1 VFGSSR
7 AVCEKGLKQMKA
19 RTESK
24 TGKTP
29 RNVKRGVNSQTK
41 NEVGLHWLRI
51 SINRHYLPKVRA
63 YLNFYFGESSQD
75 GYGLWS
81 YDTRYY
87 WPNGASLNY
96 DSASSRSDSVH
107 NGKFTVEIPGQA
119 LDGIDQTDLHLFLL
133 SLRQFSPTCTRCD
146 VFFDNYKRTIK
157 PADLHDIV
165 KDHDYSGFRKTQIK
179 QGHDCGRLIHDE
191 IDFGKRG
198 PNGSGQYLR
207 IYDKLLESEG
217 KKNCIRFE
225 VEFTKERAS
234 KVFDK
239 LSQVDSVDA
248 FATLCGSLVGGS
260 VKFVHRNGDKN
271 ISRLTVYDFWLEIL
285 ELLGSV
291 VIRIPTKE
299 TDIEGKYKYIYR
311 QVTPTLALL
320 RGTFVDDIDFFNW
333 LNDAIGEGELRMSQA
348 QINLAKK
355 NKRNLR
361 YDYGR
366 VVSDEGEIM
375 NDF

>member
-1 VFGSSR
+1 MI
-7 AVCEKGLKQMKA
+7 AQKL
-19 RTESK
+19 SK

-51 SINRHYLPKVRA
+51 SIARQYLQKVRA
-63 YLNFYFGESSQD
+63 YLDFYFGASSQD
-75 GYGLWS
+75 DYGLWS
-81 YDTRYY
+81 YDSRFH
-87 WPNGASLNY
+87 WPCGASLNY
-96 DSASSRSDSVH
+96 DSAAARADLVH

-119 LDGIDQTDLHLFLL
+119 LDGIAQTDLHLFLL

-146 VFFDNYKRTIK
+146 VFFDDYRRTIN
-157 PADLHDIV
+157 PHQLHNIV
-165 KDHDYSGFRKTQIK
+165 QGHDYSGFRKSQIK
-179 QGHDCGRLIHDE
+179 QGYDSGRLIHDE

-217 KKNCIRFE
+217 KKDCVRFE
-225 VEFTKERAS
+225 VEFTKERAH

-239 LSQVDSVDA
+239 LSQVTSVDA

-260 VKFVHRNGDKN
+260 VKFVHRDGDKN
-271 ISRLTVYDFWLEIL
+271 ISRLTVYDFWQEIL

-291 VIRIPTKE
+291 VIRIPTKQ
-299 TDIEGKYKYIYR
+299 TDIAGKYKYIYR
-311 QVTPTLALL
+311 QVSPTLALL
-320 RGTFVDDIDFFNW
+320 RGTFVDDTDFFNW
-333 LNDAIGEGELRMSQA
+333 LNDTIGEGELRMSQA
-348 QINLAKK
+348 QINLAKA

-361 YDYGR
+361 YDDRKVFSG
-366 VVSDEGEIM
+366 EGEILSEL
-375 NDF
+375 